1 MLMMSRCRQR
11 ETTMQNILV
20 IDDEPDVR
28 DAVKRVLDR
37 AGYSVRT
44 VDNATDA
51 LVELKRVATDVVI
64 TDIIMPK
71 IDGVQAI
78 ESIRKAFP
86 SVRIIAISGGGNF
99 GISTYQPTAITTTAY
114 LASAEVAGAHLAL
127 TKPFESGDLIQAVEK
142 VLGVGHA

>member
-1 MLMMSRCRQR
+1 MHSV
-11 ETTMQNILV
+11 LV

-37 AGYSVRT
+37 AGYTVRT
-44 VDNATDA
+44 TDSAVDA
-51 LVELKRVATDVVI
+51 LADLERTRTDVVI

-71 IDGVQAI
+71 MDGVQLI
-78 ESIRKAFP
+78 ESIRKVFP

-99 GISTYQPTAITTTAY
+99 GISAYQPTAITTTAY
-114 LASAEVAGAHLAL
+114 LASAEQAGAHLGL
-127 TKPFESGDLIQAVEK
+127 TKPFESIDLIQAIEK

>member
-1 MLMMSRCRQR
+1 MHS
-11 ETTMQNILV
+11 ILV

-37 AGYSVRT
+37 AGYTVRT
-44 VDNATDA
+44 SDSGVDA
-51 LVELKRVATDVVI
+51 LAELERTRTDVVI

-71 IDGVQAI
+71 IDGVQLI
-78 ESIRKAFP
+78 ESIRKLFP

-99 GISTYQPTAITTTAY
+99 GISAYQPTAITTTAY
-114 LASAEVAGAHLAL
+114 LASAELAGAHMGL
-127 TKPFESGDLIQAVEK
+127 TKPFESNDLIQAIER

>member
-1 MLMMSRCRQR
+1 MHS
-11 ETTMQNILV
+11 ILV

-37 AGYSVRT
+37 VGYTVRT
-44 VDNATDA
+44 ADSGVGA
-51 LVELKRVATDVVI
+51 LADLERIRTDVVI

-71 IDGVQAI
+71 VDGVQVI

-99 GISTYQPTAITTTAY
+99 GITAYQPTAITTTAY
-114 LASAEVAGAHLAL
+114 LASAEQAGAHLVL
-127 TKPFESGDLIQAVEK
+127 TKPFESIDLIQAIDK

>member
-1 MLMMSRCRQR
+1 
-11 ETTMQNILV
+11 MQSILV

-44 VDNATDA
+44 ADSAVDA
-51 LVELKRVATDVVI
+51 LTELGRVPTDLVI
-64 TDIIMPK
+64 SDIIMPK
-71 IDGVQAI
+71 INGVQAI

-99 GISTYQPTAITTTAY
+99 GIAGYQPTAITTTAY
-114 LASAEVAGAHLAL
+114 LASAEKAGAHFVL
-127 TKPFESGDLIQAVEK
+127 TKPFESVDLIRAVEK

>member
-1 MLMMSRCRQR
+1 MHS
-11 ETTMQNILV
+11 ILV

-44 VDNATDA
+44 TDSGVDA
-51 LVELKRVATDVVI
+51 LAELERIRTDVVI

-71 IDGVQAI
+71 IDGVQLI
-78 ESIRKAFP
+78 ESIRKLFP

-99 GISTYQPTAITTTAY
+99 GIAAYQPTAITTTAY
-114 LASAEVAGAHLAL
+114 LASAELAGAHMGL
-127 TKPFESGDLIQAVEK
+127 TKPFESNDLIQAIER

>member
-1 MLMMSRCRQR
+1 MHS
-11 ETTMQNILV
+11 ILV

-44 VDNATDA
+44 ADSAVDAMA
-51 LVELKRVATDVVI
+51 EIERIPTDVVI

-71 IDGVQAI
+71 IDGVQII
-78 ESIRKAFP
+78 ESIRKVFP

-99 GISTYQPTAITTTAY
+99 GITAYQPTAITTTAY
-114 LASAEVAGAHLAL
+114 LASAQQAGAHLVL
-127 TKPFESGDLIQAVEK
+127 TKPFESIDLIQAIEN

>member
-1 MLMMSRCRQR
+1 
-11 ETTMQNILV
+11 MQNILI

-28 DAVKRVLDR
+28 DALKRVLDR

-44 VDNATDA
+44 VESAVGA
-51 LVELKRVATDVVI
+51 AAELERVPTDVVI

-99 GISTYQPTAITTTAY
+99 GISAYQPAAITTTAY
-114 LASAEVAGAHLAL
+114 LASAEKAGAHLVM
-127 TKPFESGDLIQAVEK
+127 TKPFESIDLIQAVEK

>member
-1 MLMMSRCRQR
+1 
-11 ETTMQNILV
+11 MQNILV

-44 VDNATDA
+44 ADNATDA
-51 LVELKRVATDVVI
+51 LAELKRVATDVVI

-71 IDGVQAI
+71 INGVQAI

>member
-1 MLMMSRCRQR
+1 
-11 ETTMQNILV
+11 MQNILV

-44 VDNATDA
+44 ADNATDA
-51 LVELKRVATDVVI
+51 LAELKRVATDVVI

-71 IDGVQAI
+71 MNGVQAI

-114 LASAEVAGAHLAL
+114 LASAEAAGAHLAL